1 MSGACRKAIFGH
13 AVSCP
18 TLVLFSDW
26 IFFFFFFMLVLFALP
41 LSAFTESPLPLFSH
55 FVSFFMFPRKPYGVS
70 FLYAAA
76 AGLTGTIL
84 TGRRGDRG
92 RVSIGRP
99 GKAYPKSV
107 GIITTFPSLRLSL
120 SLIQSFNTFH
130 FFKLRIFNARGI
142 VVMFNGRRRSSSM
155 AHREKKK
162 KKTTEKKGKKRKK
175 KVLYPWTR
183 AAPFIYKGKVCGG
196 AVKTQPP
203 NIFFFHEEKR
213 ARRKRKRKKKTKGFC
228 GPTFFLRVLLSE
240 SIFFF

>member
-1 MSGACRKAIFGH
+1 
-13 AVSCP
+13 
-18 TLVLFSDW
+18 
-26 IFFFFFFMLVLFALP
+26 MLVLFALP

-76 AGLTGTIL
+76 AGLMGTIL

-107 GIITTFPSLRLSL
+107 GIITTSPSLRLSL

-162 KKTTEKKGKKRKK
+162 KKTTEKKGKKGKK
-175 KVLYPWTR
+175 RYCTL
-183 AAPFIYKGKVCGG
+183 G
-196 AVKTQPP
+196 
-203 NIFFFHEEKR
+203 R
-213 ARRKRKRKKKTKGFC
+213 ARRHLYIKERSAAAPLRRNHRIYFSSMKKNGQEEKGREKRKQKVFVGLRFSFVCCFPRVFSFFDREILTGVRK
-228 GPTFFLRVLLSE
+228 R
-240 SIFFF
+240 